1 MNYLKRF
8 LVLVITFAVFGC
20 GHNAKERLNIDT
32 RGLSPEKVTIKRYGK
47 ALFEADTSKLKEELF
62 RLQPEFLH
70 FLDAD
75 LEDNENIMQILDFV
89 SDTQLIKLYKKS
101 NEVFGDMQ
109 AVNEQLTHAFRRF
122 QYHFPKLRLPE
133 VYTYISGVHY
143 EMPVM
148 FADGIGV
155 VAIDCYLGAD
165 YTFYRQLGIPQY
177 QINRMTSQHMLND
190 LFKVVY
196 QIMLDSSPAART
208 IMDEM
213 VSAGKRLYFQE
224 AMQPRLADHLL
235 IGFTPEQWDWVE
247 RHEAELWAHLVGE
260 ELLFSTDFRAFNRL
274 FGDGPFSGDFSREAP
289 PRLGEWVGFQ
299 IVRNYMK
306 NNPDTSL
313 PKLIQTTDSQQIL
326 NGSRYRPK

>member
-1 MNYLKRF
+1 MNRF
-8 LVLVITFAVFGC
+8 KFIIFLLLAGIVFGC
-20 GHNAKERLNIDT
+20 GRNSKEKLDIDI
-32 RGLSPEKVTIKRYGK
+32 RGLSPEKVAIKQYGK

-62 RLQPEFLH
+62 RLQPEFMH

-75 LEDNENIMQILDFV
+75 LEDNENILQILDFV

-122 QYHFPKLRLPE
+122 QYHFPKFRLPE

-148 FADGIGV
+148 LADGIAV

-177 QINRMTSQHMLND
+177 QIIRMTSQHMLND

-196 QIMLDSSPAART
+196 QVMLDPSPAART
-208 IMDEM
+208 VMDEM
-213 VSAGKRLYFQE
+213 VSAGKRLYFQQ

-247 RHEAELWAHLVGE
+247 RHEAELWAHLIGE
-260 ELLFSTDFRAFNRL
+260 ELLFSTDFNSFKRL

-289 PRLGEWVGFQ
+289 PRLGEWVGLQ

-306 NNPDTSL
+306 NNPETSL

-326 NGSRYRPK
+326 SGSRYRPK